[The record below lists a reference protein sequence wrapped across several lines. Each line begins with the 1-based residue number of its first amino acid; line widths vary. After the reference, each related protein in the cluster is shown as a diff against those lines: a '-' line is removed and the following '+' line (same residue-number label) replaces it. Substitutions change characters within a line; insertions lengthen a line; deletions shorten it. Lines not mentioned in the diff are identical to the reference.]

1 MFYYESSASCV
12 EMETAVLNSTRN
24 CSSVF
29 DKVRMNPDYQKRIVF
44 SCLISVY
51 LSSIVI
57 AIGLIGNILSFLT
70 FGRDLPTTTSFLL
83 RSLAVADSI
92 VLALGSFTN
101 VYQGAD
107 VCFLLQET
115 GQSAPLVHSRPYV
128 FSLIRTAQTISNWIV
143 VTVTFDRYL
152 KICHLAQ
159 SRKYCSIASFQ
170 KAIAVLVTICTI
182 IHIPV
187 LFEFKTT
194 YETDPCTGD
203 KFLSYGQSEICKNTL
218 YRIGYTIIFQFTI
231 RFLIPLIL
239 LTYFNT
245 RLIIEIRRAMKVHRR
260 ILFHTISQ
268 PKHENSLTLLLIV
281 VVSVFLVCQV
291 PYLVTVVIQ
300 GLRND
305 PEFKSKF
312 PRWIYG
318 VIVTFTNFFLLI
330 NCACNFFIYVLVGSR
345 FRSVLGVMCPCGR
358 KRNDILPVDD
368 IKRVSS
374 TRL

>member
-1 MFYYESSASCV
+1 
-12 EMETAVLNSTRN
+12 METAVLNSTRN
-24 CSSVF
+24 CSSIF
-29 DKVRMNPDYQKRIVF
+29 DKLRMSPDFQTRVVF

-70 FGRDLPTTTSFLL
+70 FGRDVPTTTSFLL
-83 RSLAVADSI
+83 RSLAVADSV

-115 GQSAPLVHSRPYV
+115 GQNAPLVRSRPYV
-128 FSLIRTAQTISNWIV
+128 FSLTRTAQTVSNWIV

-152 KICHLAQ
+152 KICHLAH
-159 SRKYCSIASFQ
+159 SRKYCSIAFFQ
-170 KAIAVLVTICTI
+170 KAIAILTIICTI

-194 YETDPCTGD
+194 YKTDPCSGD
-203 KFLSYGQSEICKNTL
+203 KYFTYEQSEIYKNYF

-231 RFLIPLIL
+231 RLLIPLIL

-260 ILFHTISQ
+260 ISFHTNSQ

-291 PYLVTVVIQ
+291 PYLVTMIVQ

-305 PEFKSKF
+305 PEFASKI
-312 PRWIYG
+312 PRWVYSVLVVFANI
-318 VIVTFTNFFLLI
+318 FLII

-345 FRSVLGVMCPCGR
+345 FRSVLGLMCACGR
-358 KRNDILPVDD
+358 KRNDVLPVNC
-368 IKRVSS
+368 RHGVTS